1 MVIDFLCVVS
11 TPASTEQ
18 FLEEVNRQ
26 LSVMSK
32 TQLVKRLRTLSNH
45 ETVLR
50 YGLELDLSLDHK
62 VSLFTDSPSQDP
74 NQSGGN

>member
-18 FLEEVNRQ
+18 VLEEVNRQ

-45 ETVLR
+45 GTVLR
-50 YGLELDLSLDHK
+50 YGLELDQSLDSRVK
-62 VSLFTDSPSQDP
+62 PLTNSTSQDA

>member
-32 TQLVKRLRTLSNH
+32 TQLVKLFRTLSNH

-50 YGLELDLSLDHK
+50 YELELDQSLDSRVK
-62 VSLFTDSPSQDP
+62 PLTNSTSQDA